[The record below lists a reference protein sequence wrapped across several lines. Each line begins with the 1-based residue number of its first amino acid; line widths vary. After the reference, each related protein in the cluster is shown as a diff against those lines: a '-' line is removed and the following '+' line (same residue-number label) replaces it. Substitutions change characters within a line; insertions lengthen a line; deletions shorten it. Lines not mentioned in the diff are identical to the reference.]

1 METLFFCLFF
11 AHFLLHLDYMAQ
23 HIQQLFLSEEEMF
36 TTVILKRT
44 ERYKID
50 TMGHQVIGKNSIDV
64 S

>member
-1 METLFFCLFF
+1 
-11 AHFLLHLDYMAQ
+11 MAQ